1 MRIWR
6 LISKS
11 IFVGRFLVFLQIR
24 VLHVMFI
31 CSLVL
36 FTQLSEKQALLT
48 IPSFILQ
55 TSEVM
60 QMKEGVYCLGCD
72 GLNRDVLLS

>member
-1 MRIWR
+1 M
-6 LISKS
+6 
-11 IFVGRFLVFLQIR
+11 GRFLVFLQIG

-36 FTQLSEKQALLT
+36 FTQLSEKQDLLT
-48 IPSFILQ
+48 MPSFILQ
-55 TSEVM
+55 TSEAM